1 MSDILDNVS
10 NVGNL
15 LNSTALNEVIGNAT
29 AVAATVADALNA
41 TGLTDFLSNLTDITP
56 ISDIEELLVSGG
68 LPFLQSLVLNPE
80 GFFGSLGLTSKESYI
95 GPYLPNPHC
104 LVSFADTKPNTRSKS
119 MKIQRSSVA
128 ICKLFLHEI
137 LRGAVN
143 LKSSSSH
150 ICATSCGRS
159 YYYTSYESYGCPL

>member
-41 TGLTDFLSNLTDITP
+41 TGLTDFLSNLTNITP

-104 LVSFADTKPNTRSKS
+104 LVSFADTKPNTRSTS
-119 MKIQRSSVA
+119 IKIFVHG
-128 ICKLFLHEI
+128 C
-137 LRGAVN
+137 N
-143 LKSSSSH
+143 LQD
-150 ICATSCGRS
+150 ITA
-159 YYYTSYESYGCPL
+159 

>member
-10 NVGNL
+10 NVGNI

-41 TGLTDFLSNLTDITP
+41 TGLTDFLSNLTNITP

-104 LVSFADTKPNTRSKS
+104 LVSFADTKPNTRSTEHENT
-119 MKIQRSSVA
+119 KIFG
-128 ICKLFLHEI
+128 C
-137 LRGAVN
+137 N
-143 LKSSSSH
+143 LQDIS
-150 ICATSCGRS
+150 A
-159 YYYTSYESYGCPL
+159 